1 MAKEGLVLVIPVLL
15 LAVVFTILAWYP
27 TGLGYVLAAVV
38 FWGVTGFLVYFFRD
52 PVRQIPA
59 LATAVISPADGQ
71 IIGIQQV
78 QEKDFVQAPATQ
90 ISIFMSPFNVHINRI
105 PIDGRVEYLKYH
117 AGKFWPAYRAEA
129 EPENEQMAIGI
140 VQSNLKIYFKQIAG
154 ILARRIV
161 CRLKVGEQVKRGEK
175 FGLIKFGSRVDVFLP
190 LNVRIKVQVNQKVF
204 GGETILGV
212 VENGNEK

>member
-1 MAKEGLVLVIPVLL
+1 MAKDGLVLVIPVLL
-15 LAVVFTILAWYP
+15 LAMVFTMLAWYP
-27 TGLGYVLAAVV
+27 TGVGYVLLAVV
-38 FWGVTGFLVYFFRD
+38 FWVLTGFLVYFFRD

-90 ISIFMSPFNVHINRI
+90 ISIFMSPLNVHVNRI
-105 PIDGRVEYLKYH
+105 PIDGRVEYLKYQ

-161 CRLKVGEQVKRGEK
+161 CRLKVGEQVKRGER

-190 LNVRIKVQVNQKVF
+190 LNVQIKVQVNQKVF

>member
-1 MAKEGLVLVIPVLL
+1 MAKDGLVFVIPFLIIAGVL
-15 LAVVFTILAWYP
+15 TILAWYMA
-27 TGLGYVLAAVV
+27 GVGYVVVAAMV
-38 FWGVTGFLVYFFRD
+38 WLLTGFFVYFFRD
-52 PVRQIPA
+52 PGRQIPA
-59 LATAVISPADGQ
+59 LATAVVSPADGQ

-78 QEKDFVQAPATQ
+78 QENDFMQGRATQ
-90 ISIFMSPFNVHINRI
+90 ISIFMSPLNVHINRI

-129 EPENEQMAIGI
+129 ELENEQMAIGI

-161 CRLKVGEQVKRGEK
+161 CRLKVGDQVQRGEK

-190 LNVRIKVQVNQKVF
+190 LNVQVKVQINQKVF